1 MGAAIDWD
9 SVFVPTL
16 HLGEIVLRGSL
27 VYLFLFFLLRV
38 LRREAGHI
46 GLSDVVVIVLV
57 ADAAQNAM
65 AAEYHSLTEGA
76 VLVATIAFWDYFL
89 DWLAFKVPALRRL
102 LRPRPVILVRNG
114 HVQRRNLER
123 QMIEEEAL
131 LGKLREQ
138 GVGDV
143 REVRVAYLEAD
154 GEISVIGKS
163 GG

>member
-1 MGAAIDWD
+1 MGAVIDWD

-38 LRREAGHI
+38 LRRQAGHI